1 MSCTACPLDYVSSPT
16 ADDPRHCIL
25 PGTTQ
30 SAHGV
35 HCGEDSGLGS
45 MWEANLR
52 MPALVR
58 WPGRIG
64 AGRKTDRLVS
74 TLDVV
79 PTILSIAGVNEST
92 IEDLGMDGKDIAGI
106 LLGTNAA
113 LPHLQDR
120 ILFFWRD
127 GFADGPL
134 PAPFGRFDV
143 VAAKVGRIKAWFWTK
158 SGHYNAD
165 PEVRHDP
172 PLLFDTVSDP
182 AEGLPLDPAQ
192 HGPLIER
199 LVWAVAEHKRGVNW
213 THPGPLTL
221 DRDARYL
228 PCANRTN
235 RCRTGGSR

>member
-1 MSCTACPLDYVSSPT
+1 
-16 ADDPRHCIL
+16 
-25 PGTTQ
+25 
-30 SAHGV
+30 
-35 HCGEDSGLGS
+35 
-45 MWEANLR
+45 

-64 AGRKTDRLVS
+64 AGRTTDALVS

-79 PTILSIAGVNEST
+79 PTVLSIAGVDEAT
-92 IEDLGMDGKDIAGI
+92 IDGLGMDGKDIGGI
-106 LLGTNAA
+106 LLGKDDA

-127 GFADGPL
+127 GFAEGPL
-134 PAPFGRFDV
+134 PAPFGRMDV

-158 SGHYNAD
+158 SGHYNDD

-172 PLLFDTVSDP
+172 PLLFDTVADP
-182 AEGLPLDPAQ
+182 AESRPLDPAL
-192 HGPLIER
+192 HEPLIQR
-199 LVWAVAEHKRGVNW
+199 IVWAVDDHKRGANW

-221 DRDARYL
+221 ERDPKYL

-235 RCRTGGSR
+235 RCRTGGD